1 MNPAAAGTNPSVIDK
16 CLDEFDDL
24 WDRGQKPRA
33 DLFRGRFD
41 SYSRADFVELV
52 YQEFCRAESDG
63 LAPDPDEFLRH
74 YAEFRN
80 ELERL
85 FAVHFG
91 LETGSASPEL
101 ARAEPANLPDLP
113 IPGDLI
119 GPYRLTAI
127 IGQGGMGRVFRAEQ
141 TDLADRPVVI
151 KVVRIGSSIEPE
163 HQARVDHPNVM
174 PVYRHFRTDDGLF
187 LVIVMPHVP
196 GLSVDKLLNLIRKPP
211 DRSKNRRKLHRNDS
225 ETITGENTREN
236 QEQADLDDCIDR
248 IEHLRHGRRVPYHWN
263 RQVAVWGARLARA
276 LHSAF
281 QRGIVHG
288 DIKPGNIY
296 VATDF
301 QPYLLD
307 FHLSRRWKF
316 DRHKAVF
323 EHDDPGGT
331 LPYMPPERLDNLA
344 ERLAAVRSA
353 TPWSKQEQARHAHR
367 GDLYSL
373 ALVLLELLTGN
384 NPASIEPFDPA
395 HLGDAARSL
404 ADIRRYPDWL
414 KRHPGFLSLPSGW
427 RKFLGQSLHADPAQ
441 RHADGIE
448 FAAELEKLAR
458 ERGRAGIL
466 RKAARSKSLRAGILV
481 TLAIGSLTTAWLMR
495 TESRRQSEIA
505 RMVWQTPYEFWD
517 DPSST
522 LERTMASRIASSR
535 ADFDRLSALVG
546 SPGESPLERLSPRI
560 RNARLDA
567 ELWYADRIENLSR
580 LLAQRALRTGNAQ
593 DAATARNLIALG
605 NRLGPTAS
613 WIAREQEL
621 ARKFGSQ
628 ATAQNISPPMDA
640 TISNYVDLIAS
651 GTDVRKIE
659 FQRWQNLIQAEPG
672 SFALR
677 WGFARVLAKSGRTAE
692 AIRETITALELDP
705 NHFEARRLLAQLQF
719 RNRDFESA
727 LKQIDQALNLRHDDI
742 SALRIRSILRLY
754 VGQREEL
761 LSEIERMGE
770 ILNMDEEPGAAEE
783 FMNES
788 DPVANAVDRIGSKEV
803 LDTRTVERIHELFPK
818 DRDVRTLLVKKY
830 YQRKRFGE
838 AIELME
844 QNAKSG
850 PKTTQDLINLAILY
864 RKDFRNQKSID
875 SGLDLIR
882 RGDLRL
888 WINRKAVR
896 NLCLLTILD
905 IETKDRREA
914 LELCKFMLNQQETSP
929 NGKGLWH
936 FQIARISLL
945 IEKRDA
951 IDKAIHN
958 LSSAGRQHSIYLK
971 RWYKEEKSFDPYRSI
986 IDRELSQHFP
996 QLFKQEGSM
1005 PSRQN
1010 VSISP

>member
-1 MNPAAAGTNPSVIDK
+1 MNPAAAGTSPSVIDK

-41 SYSRADFVELV
+41 SASRGDFVELV

-63 LAPDPDEFLRH
+63 LAPDPDEFLSH
-74 YAEFRN
+74 YAEFRS

-91 LETGSASPEL
+91 LETGSASPEM
-101 ARAEPANLPDLP
+101 ARIEPASQPDLP
-113 IPGDLI
+113 IPGDMI
-119 GPYRLTAI
+119 GPYRLMSI

-141 TDLADRPVVI
+141 TDLGDRPVVI

-187 LVIVMPHVP
+187 LVIVMPHIP
-196 GLSVDKLLNLIRKPP
+196 GMSVDKLLNQIRKPP
-211 DRSKNRRKLHRNDS
+211 DRSKKRRKFTQNEAETLAIGND
-225 ETITGENTREN
+225 REN
-236 QEQADLDDCIDR
+236 QEQTELDDCIDR
-248 IEHLRHGRRVPYHWN
+248 IEHLRHGRSGSYHWN

-276 LHSAF
+276 LHAAF

-307 FHLSRRWKF
+307 FHLSRRWRF

-353 TPWSKQEQARHAHR
+353 TPWSKQEQARFAHR

-373 ALVLLELLTGN
+373 ALVLLELLTGH
-384 NPASIEPFDPA
+384 NPASVEPFDPA
-395 HLGDAARSL
+395 HLGEAARSL

-414 KRHPGFLSLPSGW
+414 QRHPGFYSLPSGW
-427 RKFLGQSLHADPAQ
+427 RKFLEQALHADPAQ
-441 RHADGIE
+441 RQTSGIE
-448 FAAELEKLAR
+448 FAAELETLAR

-466 RKAARSKSLRAGILV
+466 RKAIRSKSLRAGV
-481 TLAIGSLTTAWLMR
+481 FVSLAIGCLATVWLVR

-505 RMVWQTPYEFWD
+505 RMAWRTPYEFWN

-522 LERTMASRIASSR
+522 QDRTLASRIAASR
-535 ADFDRLSALVG
+535 ADFDRLSGLVTT
-546 SPGESPLERLSPRI
+546 PRESVAEFLSPKI
-560 RNARLDA
+560 RNFRLDA
-567 ELWYADRIENLSR
+567 DLWYADRIENLSR

-605 NRLGPTAS
+605 KKLGPTPA

-621 ARKFGSQ
+621 ARKFGSPSVSSQ
-628 ATAQNISPPMDA
+628 GSPA
-640 TISNYVDLIAS
+640 ENSTISNYVDLIAS
-651 GTDVRKIE
+651 GIDDRKIE

-677 WGFARVLAKSGRTAE
+677 WGFARVLAKSGRTVE
-692 AIRETITALELDP
+692 AIRETEAALELDP
-705 NHFEARRLLAQLQF
+705 DHFEARRLLAQLQF

-727 LKQIDQALNLRHDDI
+727 LKQIDLALNLRHDDI

-754 VGQREEL
+754 VGHRQEL
-761 LSEIERMGE
+761 LSEIDRMGE
-770 ILNMDEEPGAAEE
+770 ILNMDEDPEAGEAARIEAE
-783 FMNES
+783 
-788 DPVANAVDRIGSKEV
+788 PVAKVVDRIGSKEV
-803 LDTRTVERIHELFPK
+803 LDTRTVERIYELFPK

-830 YQRKRFGE
+830 YREKRFGE

-844 QNAKSG
+844 QDAKID
-850 PKTTQDLINLAILY
+850 KMTTQDLINLSILY
-864 RKDFRNQKSID
+864 RNNFQNQKAIELGIRVIQREDFGDWLNGRKSTRNFCLMLMKEIERSDLNRAID
-875 SGLDLIR
+875 LCNTLINASEKK
-882 RGDLRL
+882 G
-888 WINRKAVR
+888 NR
-896 NLCLLTILD
+896 
-905 IETKDRREA
+905 
-914 LELCKFMLNQQETSP
+914 
-929 NGKGLWH
+929 GLWH
-936 FQIARISLL
+936 YQLARINLL
-945 IEKRDA
+945 KHGKAGLEESIRHLKFAGQQHRAYIKDWYANEPDFNSYRTD
-951 IDKAIHN
+951 IDTKLQSFFN
-958 LSSAGRQHSIYLK
+958 FLSSNES
-971 RWYKEEKSFDPYRSI
+971 SD
-986 IDRELSQHFP
+986 
-996 QLFKQEGSM
+996 
-1005 PSRQN
+1005 N
-1010 VSISP
+1010 

>member
-1 MNPAAAGTNPSVIDK
+1 MNPAAAGTIPSVIDK

-41 SYSRADFVELV
+41 SASRADFVELV

-63 LAPDPDEFLRH
+63 LDPDPDEFLSH

-91 LETGSASPEL
+91 LETGSASPEM
-101 ARAEPANLPDLP
+101 ARIEPASLPDLP

-119 GPYRLTAI
+119 GPYRLTGV

-141 TDLADRPVVI
+141 TDLGDRPVVI

-187 LVIVMPHVP
+187 LVIVMPHLP
-196 GLSVDKLLNLIRKPP
+196 GMSVDKLLNLIRKPP
-211 DRSKNRRKLHRNDS
+211 DRSKKRRKFAQYEAEPL
-225 ETITGENTREN
+225 TIGNGREN
-236 QEQADLDDCIDR
+236 HDQADLDDCIDR
-248 IEHLRHGRRVPYHWN
+248 IEHLRHGRSGTYHWN
-263 RQVAVWGARLARA
+263 RQVAVWGVRLARA

-353 TPWSKQEQARHAHR
+353 TPWSKQEQARFAHR

-373 ALVLLELLTGN
+373 ALVLLELLTGH
-384 NPASIEPFDPA
+384 NPASVDPFDPA
-395 HLGDAARSL
+395 QLGDAARSL
-404 ADIRRYPDWL
+404 ADVRRYPDWL
-414 KRHPGFLSLPSGW
+414 ERHPGFRSLPSGW
-427 RKFLGQSLHADPAQ
+427 RKFLEQALHADPAQ
-441 RHADGIE
+441 RQTNGIE
-448 FAAELEKLAR
+448 FAADLEDLAR

-466 RKAARSKSLRAGILV
+466 RKAVRSKSLRAGVLV

-505 RMVWQTPYEFWD
+505 HLVWQTPYEFWD

-522 LERTMASRIASSR
+522 QDRTLASRIAASR
-535 ADFDRLSALVG
+535 AEFDRLSGLVAT
-546 SPGESPLERLSPRI
+546 PRESPLARFSPKY
-560 RNARLDA
+560 RNSRLDA
-567 ELWYADRIENLSR
+567 DLWYADRIENLSR
-580 LLAQRALRTGNAQ
+580 LLAQRALRTGNSQ
-593 DAATARNLIALG
+593 DAASARNLIELG
-605 NRLGPTAS
+605 KRLGPTPA
-613 WIAREQEL
+613 WIGREQEL
-621 ARKFGSQ
+621 ARKFSSLSVSSPGSPS
-628 ATAQNISPPMDA
+628 ADS

-651 GTDVRKIE
+651 GIDDRKIE

-677 WGFARVLAKSGRTAE
+677 WGFARVLAKSGRTVE
-692 AIRETITALELDP
+692 AIRETEAALELDP
-705 NHFEARRLLAQLQF
+705 GHFEARRLLAQLQF

-727 LKQIDQALNLRHDDI
+727 LKQIDLALNLRHDDI

-754 VGQREEL
+754 VGHREEL
-761 LSEIERMGE
+761 LSEIDRMGE
-770 ILNMDEEPGAAEE
+770 ILNMDEDPEAGEAARVEAE
-783 FMNES
+783 
-788 DPVANAVDRIGSKEV
+788 PVAVAVERIGSKEV
-803 LDTRTVERIHELFPK
+803 LDTRTVERIYELFPK
-818 DRDVRTLLVKKY
+818 DREVRTLLVKKY
-830 YQRKRFGE
+830 YREKRFGE

-850 PKTTQDLINLAILY
+850 PRTTQDLINLAILY
-864 RKDFRNQKSID
+864 RNDFRSDKATKVGIELIGRRDLSI
-875 SGLDLIR
+875 
-882 RGDLRL
+882 
-888 WINRKAVR
+888 WTNRKTTR
-896 NLCLLTILD
+896 IICLLTIFDVEKYDPL
-905 IETKDRREA
+905 TALQLCRSLLNKQNSHKDG
-914 LELCKFMLNQQETSP
+914 S
-929 NGKGLWH
+929 GIWH
-936 FQIARISLL
+936 YQIAKITVSIYGEEGLSQ
-945 IEKRDA
+945 A
-951 IDKAIHN
+951 IDH
-958 LSSAGRQHSIYLK
+958 LMSAGREHDSYIEE
-971 RWYKEEKSFDPYRSI
+971 WYFQEPIFDPYRTK
-986 IDRELSQHFP
+986 IDQKLSNHFP
-996 QLFKQEGSM
+996 KSYESLLQNNSRRSET
-1005 PSRQN
+1005 PS
-1010 VSISP
+1010 P

>member
-1 MNPAAAGTNPSVIDK
+1 MNPAAGGASPSVIDK

-33 DLFRGRFD
+33 DLFRSRFD
-41 SYSRADFVELV
+41 SESRADFVELV

-63 LAPDPDEFLRH
+63 LAPEQEEFLRH

-101 ARAEPANLPDLP
+101 ARTEPAKLPELP
-113 IPGDLI
+113 IPGDQI
-119 GPYRLTAI
+119 GPYRLTGM

-174 PVYRHFRTDDGLF
+174 PVYRHFRTDNGLF

-211 DRSKNRRKLHRNDS
+211 DRSKNRRKVDQN
-225 ETITGENTREN
+225 ETETLTGGNSREN
-236 QEQADLDDCIDR
+236 QEQANLEDCIDR
-248 IEHLRHGRRVPYHWN
+248 IEHLRYGRKASYQWS

-344 ERLAAVRSA
+344 ERLAAVKSA
-353 TPWSKQEQARHAHR
+353 KPWSKQDQARHSHR

-373 ALVLLELLTGN
+373 ALVLLELLTGQ
-384 NPASIEPFDPA
+384 NPISVEPFDPA

-404 ADIRRYPDWL
+404 ADTRRYPDWL
-414 KRHPGFLSLPSGW
+414 KRHPGFLGLPTAW
-427 RKFLGQSLHADPAQ
+427 RNFLEKALHADPAQ

-466 RKAARSKSLRAGILV
+466 RKAACSNSLHAGVLV
-481 TLAIGSLTTAWLMR
+481 TLAIGSLTTAWLVR
-495 TESRRQSEIA
+495 TESRRQTEIA

-522 LERTMASRIASSR
+522 QDRTLSSRIASSR
-535 ADFDRLSALVG
+535 ADFDRLSGLVAT
-546 SPGESPLERLSPRI
+546 PGESPLAHLSPKI
-560 RNARLDA
+560 RNSRLDA

-593 DAATARNLIALG
+593 DAATARNLIAIG

-613 WIAREQEL
+613 WITREQEL
-621 ARKFGSQ
+621 AGKFGSLS
-628 ATAQNISPPMDA
+628 AAWNPTSPVNA
-640 TISNYVDLIAS
+640 TISDYVDLIAS
-651 GTDVRKIE
+651 GTDDGKIE
-659 FQRWQNLIQAEPG
+659 FQRWQNLIQAEPK
-672 SFALR
+672 SFALH
-677 WGFARVLAKSGRTAE
+677 WGFARVLAKSGRTTE
-692 AIRETITALELDP
+692 AIRETIAALELDP

-719 RNRDFESA
+719 RNREFETA
-727 LKQIDQALNLRHDDI
+727 LKQIDMALDLRHDDI

-754 VGQREEL
+754 AGHKEEL
-761 LSEIERMGE
+761 LSEIERLGE
-770 ILNMDEEPGAAEE
+770 ILNTDEEPEGDEAPRIE
-783 FMNES
+783 
-788 DPVANAVDRIGSKEV
+788 ANPLAKADERINPKEV

-830 YQRKRFGE
+830 YREKRYGE

-850 PKTTQDLINLAILY
+850 PRTTQDLINLALLY
-864 RKDFRNQKSID
+864 RHDFRTEKAIATGMELMQREDFGTWLND
-875 SGLDLIR
+875 
-882 RGDLRL
+882 
-888 WINRKAVR
+888 RKAVR
-896 NLCLLTILD
+896 NLCYNLFLDSERSDRNKAMAMCKLLLD
-905 IETKDRREA
+905 SSTDK
-914 LELCKFMLNQQETSP
+914 KGN
-929 NGKGLWH
+929 KGLWH
-936 FQIARISLL
+936 YQYARLNL
-945 IEKRDA
+945 ILNERKGLNES
-951 IDKAIHN
+951 IQHLKG
-958 LSSAGRQHSIYLK
+958 AGQQHDIYIT
-971 RWYKEEKSFDPYRSI
+971 RWYVEEKSFDPFREE
-986 IDRELSQHFP
+986 IDSQLREFFGFLSVNG
-996 QLFKQEGSM
+996 LTKE
-1005 PSRQN
+1005 
-1010 VSISP
+1010 